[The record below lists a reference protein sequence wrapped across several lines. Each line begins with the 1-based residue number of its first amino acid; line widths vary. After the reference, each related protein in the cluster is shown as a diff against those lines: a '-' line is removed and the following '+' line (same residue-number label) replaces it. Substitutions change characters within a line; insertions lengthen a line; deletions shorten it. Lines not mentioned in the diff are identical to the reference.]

1 MQLLHGVALLRCIIL
16 DILFPSLNTFSKGDG
31 LVGICTTGI
40 IAIYAT
46 RINLER
52 QELVASRNIGRSL
65 GELLIELLTTEVF
78 VRIAIGISQRGHVQE
93 VIRSESVVIGRE
105 CAASDASLDA
115 FGIVARI
122 FSELVCS
129 FGLGLVIRLELT
141 TIRLKLRTVG
151 KEAFSMIEQQC
162 NGKKVPSG
170 IKKLITPEF
179 IDRGSVAEL
188 D

>member
-16 DILFPSLNTFSKGDG
+16 DILFPSLNTFSKGDR

-78 VRIAIGISQRGHVQE
+78 VRA
-93 VIRSESVVIGRE
+93 
-105 CAASDASLDA
+105 
-115 FGIVARI
+115 
-122 FSELVCS
+122 
-129 FGLGLVIRLELT
+129 
-141 TIRLKLRTVG
+141 
-151 KEAFSMIEQQC
+151 
-162 NGKKVPSG
+162 
-170 IKKLITPEF
+170 
-179 IDRGSVAEL
+179 
-188 D
+188 

>member
-78 VRIAIGISQRGHVQE
+78 VRIAIGNQSE
-93 VIRSESVVIGRE
+93 RSCSGSHQKRE
-105 CAASDASLDA
+105 CRYRQGMRRQRRES
-115 FGIVARI
+115 
-122 FSELVCS
+122 
-129 FGLGLVIRLELT
+129 
-141 TIRLKLRTVG
+141 
-151 KEAFSMIEQQC
+151 
-162 NGKKVPSG
+162 
-170 IKKLITPEF
+170 
-179 IDRGSVAEL
+179 
-188 D
+188 

>member
-78 VRIAIGISQRGHVQE
+78 VRIAIGIS
-93 VIRSESVVIGRE
+93 RSGSHQKRE
-105 CAASDASLDA
+105 CRYRQGMRRQRRES
-115 FGIVARI
+115 
-122 FSELVCS
+122 
-129 FGLGLVIRLELT
+129 
-141 TIRLKLRTVG
+141 
-151 KEAFSMIEQQC
+151 
-162 NGKKVPSG
+162 
-170 IKKLITPEF
+170 
-179 IDRGSVAEL
+179 
-188 D
+188 